1 MKRLT
6 YILTLLLVSVVTTA
20 CINNFAV
27 QELNNNAKIYM
38 DKGDVDSAICRLKSS
53 LELDK
58 EVWETH
64 YNLGSAYLNIE
75 KFDESIAEY
84 EKAAKLNPT
93 AEPCYALAVAYETYA
108 NSLEKQLQEEDKKVD
123 EKFIQKIV
131 PLLTQAIDNYSKYL
145 EMAEISESENN
156 EIQTRLESLNALVE
170 SYQANDV
177 VEQ

>member
-6 YILTLLLVSVVTTA
+6 YILALLLVSVVTTA
-20 CINNFAV
+20 CINNLAV
-27 QELNNNAKIYM
+27 QELNNNAKVYM

-53 LELDK
+53 LELDS

-75 KFDESIAEY
+75 KFDEAIAEY
-84 EKAAKLNPT
+84 ETTFKLNPS

-108 NSLEKQLQEEDKKVD
+108 NSLEKQLQEDEKKVD
-123 EKFIQKIV
+123 EQFVQKIV
-131 PLLTQAIDNYSKYL
+131 PLLTQAINNYSKYL
-145 EMAEISESENN
+145 ELAEINENENN

-170 SYQANDV
+170 SYQTNDV
-177 VEQ
+177 VE